1 MKKFDLIDINEDI
14 LPDVE
19 LSDEQKKNLKKIFK
33 NLINPYLSLD
43 KNSVD
48 IDLSNSNLSKI
59 TNNLGNSSKEVLN
72 HVRGGKIL
80 RDLVI
85 EALDKDCPIK
95 ENDILYKTLL
105 YIPIDYSF
113 KTVGVLY
120 SNSVFSHRIYVTKDE
135 LFIYNLDNYFRVINT
150 TKLPLT
156 YIKSAFISKYDKKNY
171 IPFSCNTLIINLDK
185 STKNNLSLPSTY
197 YLVGEKGENAPELY
211 ELLNTLYSLGVNT
224 NPLEVTSKE
233 KTKNLIITV
242 IAIIFFILLFISQIV
257 LNLPT

>member
-1 MKKFDLIDINEDI
+1 MKKFDLIDINEDA

-19 LSDEQKKNLKKIFK
+19 LSDEQKKKIK
-33 NLINPYLSLD
+33 NILNNLIKPYLSLD
-43 KNSVD
+43 KNPIN
-48 IDLSNSNLSKI
+48 IDLSGPNLYKVSTK
-59 TNNLGNSSKEVLN
+59 LSDSSEEVLN
-72 HVRGGKIL
+72 HVKGGKIL

-85 EALDKDCPIK
+85 ESLDKDCPIK

-105 YIPIDYSF
+105 YIPVDYSF

-120 SNSVFSHRIYVTKDE
+120 SNSVFSHRIYVTKNE
-135 LFIYNLDNYFRVINT
+135 VFIYNLDNYFRVINT

-185 STKNNLSLPSTY
+185 STENNLSLPSTY
-197 YLVGEKGENAPELY
+197 YLVGEKGENVSELY
-211 ELLNTLYSLGVNT
+211 ELLNTLHSLGVDT
-224 NPLEVTSKE
+224 TPLEVTSKE
-233 KTKNLIITV
+233 KTRNLIITV
-242 IAIIFFILLFISQIV
+242 LAIIFFILLFISQIV